1 MKKNLSK
8 ITLGV
13 VLSSFILIGIIIA
26 SNDTNMKIE
35 DVKGNKSELGD
46 VSIIS
51 QEGKGLY
58 NTKETVLSKD
68 GFKVKKIAKGLPGVS
83 KYSKNVVENRN
94 LFNSVHDS
102 NLIYEDKES
111 IGYLGYISTD
121 YYASEGAKF
130 NTKITDKNLK
140 TNKITEFD
148 IDIINSS
155 EEYDNARECCL
166 VIKYKNEIYLAIGIT
181 NDINYDKNGNII
193 DNRNSSIS
201 IYKIGLENQKAQ
213 LFDEIKIKEN
223 VDISNGVS
231 FVNNNKIYF
240 MAQTYKDSGEQYLV
254 YYDLENNKFD
264 YIKDPVKIKEKNNS
278 NDNDTAYSIDDN
290 KLNIIYNDSTTDKKS
305 TIIHQCSVDLEKEK
319 VIENDKVYKIDKIN
333 ENSQIRGF
341 RVLDNK
347 IYLVLN
353 SYKEEKG
360 ISYISQSELSYNI
373 VVLDEKTKKV
383 LYIGQSKQEES
394 HSATNYIVKNEE
406 L

>member
-13 VLSSFILIGIIIA
+13 VLSSLILIGIIIV

-35 DVKGNKSELGD
+35 DLQGNKSELGD
-46 VSIIS
+46 VSIIY

-58 NTKETVLSKD
+58 NIKEAVLSKD
-68 GFKVKKIAKGLPGVS
+68 EFKVKKIAKGLPGVS
-83 KYSKNVVENRN
+83 KYSKNIVENRN
-94 LFNSVHDS
+94 LFSSVYDS

-111 IGYLGYISTD
+111 IGYMD
-121 YYASEGAKF
+121 YVSNNYYSNEEVRF

-148 IDIINSS
+148 IEIISS
-155 EEYDNARECCL
+155 SKENADANRSCL
-166 VIKYKNEIYLAIGIT
+166 VTKYKNEIYLAIGIT

-193 DNRNSSIS
+193 DNGNSGIS
-201 IYKIGLENQKAQ
+201 IYKIDLENQKAQ

-264 YIKDPVKIKEKNNS
+264 YIKDYINIKEK
-278 NDNDTAYSIDDN
+278 
-290 KLNIIYNDSTTDKKS
+290 IIQ
-305 TIIHQCSVDLEKEK
+305 IIMTKP
-319 VIENDKVYKIDKIN
+319 
-333 ENSQIRGF
+333 
-341 RVLDNK
+341 
-347 IYLVLN
+347 
-353 SYKEEKG
+353 
-360 ISYISQSELSYNI
+360 I
-373 VVLDEKTKKV
+373 V
-383 LYIGQSKQEES
+383 
-394 HSATNYIVKNEE
+394 
-406 L
+406 